1 MKKMYFYIVA
11 SLICIQQCQAQ
22 KTSDLL
28 GQNPLIYYY
37 LYTDEEMFSDE
48 LVLLFPD
55 SSFYYEI
62 SAPMMLQY
70 TQGRYTCRGDSL
82 FLTSYQKLDTL
93 KILKVEEYWNPSS
106 TYSTIVVVDEN
117 NHWDY
122 ARFII
127 NGLSDTLWADSNWML
142 IYNGDVHMM
151 EVSVELMSHF
161 CRYKVRSPRSNV
173 FIMQVNS
180 EEMHAEKSG
189 HDIILDNLLFIKG
202 KQSLFDVSRQAE
214 LKKLDTIPKGVT
226 LYPFTKTIEGFGFDD
241 DMWELFEE

>member
-1 MKKMYFYIVA
+1 MKRIIILIVVCLA
-11 SLICIQQCQAQ
+11 SIQLCQAQ
-22 KTSDLL
+22 KVSDLL
-28 GQNPLIYYY
+28 GQNPLIFYY

-70 TQGRYTCRGDSL
+70 SLGRYTCRGDSL

-93 KILKVEEYWNPSS
+93 KILKVEEYWNPASS
-106 TYSTIVVVDEN
+106 YTTIVVVSEN
-117 NHWDY
+117 NDFDVS
-122 ARFII
+122 RFII
-127 NGLSDTLWADSNWML
+127 NGVSDTLWADSNWML
-142 IYNGDVHMM
+142 KYHGDVHVI
-151 EVSVELMSHF
+151 EVSVELMSRF
-161 CRYKVRSPRSNV
+161 SRYNVRSPRNNV

-189 HDIILDNLLFIKG
+189 HDIILENLLYIK
-202 KQSLFDVSRQAE
+202 KEQSLLNVSRKAE

-226 LYPFTKTIEGFGFDD
+226 LYPYTKHKNNLKGEEYDIFEG
-241 DMWELFEE
+241 E